1 MAFAPGMQ
9 VRLKSG
15 GPPMTIQAIDGDSVT
30 CVWFDRAGAPHER
43 IFLAVM
49 IEGLDDVGDILKR
62 IKGEE
67 DE

>member
-1 MAFAPGMQ
+1 
-9 VRLKSG
+9 
-15 GPPMTIQAIDGDSVT
+15 MTIQAIDGDSVT